1 MPIAARFLG
10 ENDFRPGPFTLGRL
24 SAPVAL
30 VSVLWMA
37 FMSVVFLF
45 PTTPAAGTADMNYT
59 VVVLF
64 GTLALSLLW
73 YYCPRYGGVHWF
85 TGPVPTIA
93 TAAADGSESASV
105 SDGSVEEKQREK
117 GGVEVGVEDV

>member
-1 MPIAARFLG
+1 MAGTATVPARAV
-10 ENDFRPGPFTLGRL
+10 P
-24 SAPVAL
+24 L
-30 VSVLWMA
+30 VRRWERRTEWPLA
-37 FMSVVFLF
+37 GLAVVFL
-45 PTTPAAGTADMNYT
+45 ANYS

-93 TAAADGSESASV
+93 AAAASADGSESASV